1 YGTEDLAFEINY
13 AAARIARELADEY
26 SDRNPDKRRFVAGA
40 IGPMNRSLSISPDVN
55 DPGARSVTFDQ
66 VRDAYAEQVRGLIEG
81 GVDMLLAETVF
92 DTLNLKACLLAIEE
106 IFAEK
111 GVRLPLM
118 ISVTIVDKSG
128 RTLSGQTVEAFWDS
142 VRHAR
147 PLSIGVNCSLGAQ
160 EMRFYVAELAQ
171 IAPTLVSAYPNAGLP
186 NAFGGYDQA
195 PEETAELLEEY
206 CKSGIA
212 NIVGGCCGTTPAHIR
227 AIAERAR
234 YVEPRRPP
242 EVEPLTRLSGLEPL
256 TIRPDSNFIMV
267 GERTNVTGS
276 KRFARLILNNDYNAA
291 LEVAAEQ
298 VRNGANILDV
308 NMDEAMLDSVAAM
321 TRFLNLIAS
330 EPEIARVPIMID
342 SSKWE
347 VIEAGLKC
355 VQGKAIVNSISL
367 KEGEADFLEKAAKAK
382 AYGASVVVMAFDE
395 EGQAESADRKFA
407 ICERAYRLL
416 TEQVGFAPTDIIFD
430 PNIFAVATGIEGHNR
445 FALAFLEAVERIKA
459 NLPGALVSGGVS
471 NLSFSFRGNDIV
483 REAMHSAFLYRAVQ
497 AG

>member
-1 YGTEDLAFEINY
+1 MASNDVSARIQSLAQQRILIIDGAMGTALQGYGLTERDYRGERLAGHPRDLKGNNDILVLTRPDVVRQIHRDYLDADADILETNTFGATRVAQADYGTEDLAFEINY

-81 GVDMLLAETVF
+81 GVDILLAETVF

-160 EMRFYVAELAQ
+160 EMRPYVAELAQ

-276 KRFARLILNNDYNAA
+276 KRFARLI
-291 LEVAAEQ
+291 
-298 VRNGANILDV
+298 
-308 NMDEAMLDSVAAM
+308 
-321 TRFLNLIAS
+321 
-330 EPEIARVPIMID
+330 
-342 SSKWE
+342 
-347 VIEAGLKC
+347 
-355 VQGKAIVNSISL
+355 
-367 KEGEADFLEKAAKAK
+367 
-382 AYGASVVVMAFDE
+382 
-395 EGQAESADRKFA
+395 
-407 ICERAYRLL
+407 
-416 TEQVGFAPTDIIFD
+416 
-430 PNIFAVATGIEGHNR
+430 
-445 FALAFLEAVERIKA
+445 
-459 NLPGALVSGGVS
+459 
-471 NLSFSFRGNDIV
+471 
-483 REAMHSAFLYRAVQ
+483 
-497 AG
+497 